1 MQGVVKSSNTSKLI
15 SAMALTKLGLTHV
28 PQRYVL
34 PSSQRPN
41 LHHII
46 VHSSTSLPIID
57 LSNLQNPSLRSHT
70 LDEIQMACKEVGFFQ
85 VHACSCLPCTHTH
98 THTHIYIY
106 IYHLLTLF
114 I

>member
-1 MQGVVKSSNTSKLI
+1 MQGVIKSSNTSKLI
-15 SAMALTKLGLTHV
+15 SAMTLTKLGLTHV
-28 PQRYVL
+28 PQHYVL

-41 LHHII
+41 LDHI

-85 VHACSCLPCTHTH
+85 VHVLV
-98 THTHIYIY
+98 
-106 IYHLLTLF
+106 YHLD
-114 I
+114 IVHIMK

>member
-15 SAMALTKLGLTHV
+15 SAITLTKLGLTHV

-85 VHACSCLPCTHTH
+85 VHAGPAEWWSKKCNR
-98 THTHIYIY
+98 
-106 IYHLLTLF
+106 LTPQVKKRPPNF
-114 I
+114 NQ